1 MNTSKNKKS
10 PPTEEFYGLLNLAFD
25 HFNEALFEGVLPQCL
40 LTVQRETNTMG
51 YFSPER
57 WANRE
62 GEKAHEI
69 AINPAYFAS
78 HTLVEVMQT
87 LVHEQC
93 HLWQQ
98 VHGSRKSRH
107 GYHNREWAAKMES
120 IGLMPSQTGEPG
132 GRKTGQ
138 QMSDYPVSHG
148 PFLMA
153 CRSLAEKGFKLSWVD
168 RIPAVRESCQARGE
182 YELSPVEIQ
191 EIQLEQVLNIKIEE
205 LVPGITPVVEVLQ
218 TRANRNKTKYCCPG
232 CDANVWGKPGLRI
245 RCERCDRR
253 FRMMEQLI

>member
-1 MNTSKNKKS
+1 MN
-10 PPTEEFYGLLNLAFD
+10 PPTEEFYGLLSRAFD
-25 HFNEALFEGVLPQCL
+25 HFNESLFANSLPHCL

-69 AINPAYFAS
+69 AINPGYFAS

-98 VHGSRKSRH
+98 VFGNRKSRH

-132 GRKTGQ
+132 GKKTGQ
-138 QMSDYPVSHG
+138 QMSDYPVSSGLFLTACHG
-148 PFLMA
+148 LV
-153 CRSLAEKGFKLSWVD
+153 EKDFEISWVD
-168 RIPAVRESCQARGE
+168 RIPAVRESCQVRGDF
-182 YELSPVEIQ
+182 ELRPEEFSGNIVE
-191 EIQLEQVLNIKIEE
+191 QLLNVKIEE
-205 LVPGITPVVEVLQ
+205 LVPHITPLVEVLEFR
-218 TRANRNKTKYCCPG
+218 TSRNKHKYSCLT
-232 CDANVWGKPGLRI
+232 CDTNVWGKPGLRI
-245 RCERCDRR
+245 RCENCDLR
-253 FRMMEQLI
+253 FKQLS